1 MKLLIKRSSKSRIG
15 YLMATVL
22 AAVFTIAALPASAAN
37 YRWTGGGV
45 NPTWSTLANWEVQS
59 GSTWSASA
67 VAPGVGDVVTFG
79 NASAD
84 APQEV
89 SLDADVVIATLIMD
103 ATGDRNYR
111 VTSPQDGAGE
121 ELYTFTMTA
130 QQYPLEQTK
139 ATTCSLTFQVKID
152 FAYVA
157 TGNFFVQLL
166 STSHAHVITERQVG
180 LTLGKSSSVFYLR
193 GTASTAPGPAR
204 PGGILEARAP
214 VVLPRIFIYMG
225 GVLLLNPEVEGD
237 AVTTSFFALQSEGSL
252 WLRRSAAIKGPLGFS
267 YRGYIAAYDAGD
279 EAVTLTFSGAAYRGG
294 DIDVGP
300 GLLGSTGRFTLS
312 VSGIEVGGNTPPPNL
327 TLASDTAL
335 DLRGS
340 QALPFHLDHPPAV
353 QGAGMLIKA
362 FDATTQD
369 IGASNAYTGG
379 TYVKQ
384 GTLRL
389 IGGTRPVDQ
398 AASSSTGETAYVE
411 GQIGPG
417 LLSVDPGAT
426 FSLNGIDQTISA
438 LHGAGTIQLAGGT
451 LTATNGVSPG
461 TNSVGTLTVAG
472 TGDLHVSGSASQFE
486 FTVDTSVFDRVLFS
500 DAANLELG
508 GVLEIVAPE
517 GFSDYGSGQYTLFD
531 LNGGSVSGM
540 FSKIVPP
547 SNMLAEVDSS
557 SGDVVLSLR
566 LSGSLLSI
574 R

>member
-1 MKLLIKRSSKSRIG
+1 
-15 YLMATVL
+15 
-22 AAVFTIAALPASAAN
+22 
-37 YRWTGGGV
+37 
-45 NPTWSTLANWEVQS
+45 
-59 GSTWSASA
+59 
-67 VAPGVGDVVTFG
+67 
-79 NASAD
+79 
-84 APQEV
+84 
-89 SLDADVVIATLIMD
+89 
-103 ATGDRNYR
+103 
-111 VTSPQDGAGE
+111 
-121 ELYTFTMTA
+121 
-130 QQYPLEQTK
+130 
-139 ATTCSLTFQVKID
+139 
-152 FAYVA
+152 
-157 TGNFFVQLL
+157 
-166 STSHAHVITERQVG
+166 
-180 LTLGKSSSVFYLR
+180 
-193 GTASTAPGPAR
+193 
-204 PGGILEARAP
+204 
-214 VVLPRIFIYMG
+214 
-225 GVLLLNPEVEGD
+225 
-237 AVTTSFFALQSEGSL
+237 
-252 WLRRSAAIKGPLGFS
+252 
-267 YRGYIAAYDAGD
+267 
-279 EAVTLTFSGAAYRGG
+279 
-294 DIDVGP
+294 
-300 GLLGSTGRFTLS
+300 
-312 VSGIEVGGNTPPPNL
+312 
-327 TLASDTAL
+327 
-335 DLRGS
+335 
-340 QALPFHLDHPPAV
+340 
-353 QGAGMLIKA
+353 MLIKA

-389 IGGTRPVDQ
+389 IGGECPVDN
-398 AASSSTGETAYVE
+398 AAFLAGATGETAYVE